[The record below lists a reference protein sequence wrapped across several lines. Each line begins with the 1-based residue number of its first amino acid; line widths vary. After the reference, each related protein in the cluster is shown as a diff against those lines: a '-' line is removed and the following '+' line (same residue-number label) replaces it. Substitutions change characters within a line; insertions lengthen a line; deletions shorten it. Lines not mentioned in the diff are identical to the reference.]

1 MLVAAHRV
9 VMVMF
14 RACLRL
20 PQFTQVPSPLP
31 SNVEGFCN
39 IILVNFIFFS
49 FFYLLPLFLH
59 YQNSVNNLED
69 FFLDVVEGLGINL
82 EGKFFILPYTVLNLR
97 GSSPLVQE
105 D

>member
-1 MLVAAHRV
+1 M
-9 VMVMF
+9 MVCGGCCSQGCHGYIP
-14 RACLRL
+14 CL
-20 PQFTQVPSPLP
+20 FAVPSPIP
-31 SNVEGFCN
+31 SNVEGFYN
-39 IILVNFIFFS
+39 IIRVNFFFFFS
-49 FFYLLPLFLH
+49 FFTYVLPLLLQ